1 MNNPG
6 RKVLVVDDDL
16 AILEL
21 MSRIINKSGY
31 DVESASD
38 AEEALKLI
46 IENEFQLVISD
57 ISLPGMSGIE
67 LFKKVRNKYGSPKFI
82 FMSGYAVDDMDE
94 PILEGAA
101 GFFPKPFQI
110 GSVMDKISKLLS
122 N

>member
-38 AEEALKLI
+38 AEEALKMI
-46 IENEFQLVISD
+46 IENDFQLVISD
-57 ISLPGMSGIE
+57 ISLPGMSGID
-67 LFKKVRNKYGSPKFI
+67 LFKKVRNKYGSSKFI

-94 PILEGAA
+94 PIL
-101 GFFPKPFQI
+101 
-110 GSVMDKISKLLS
+110 
-122 N
+122 

>member
-21 MSRIINKSGY
+21 MSKIIEKSGY

-38 AEEALKLI
+38 AEDVLKLI

-57 ISLPGMSGIE
+57 IYLPGMSGIE
-67 LFKKVRNKYGSPKFI
+67 LFKKVRNKYGSPQFI

-101 GFFPKPFQI
+101 GFF
-110 GSVMDKISKLLS
+110 LS
-122 N
+122 HFR